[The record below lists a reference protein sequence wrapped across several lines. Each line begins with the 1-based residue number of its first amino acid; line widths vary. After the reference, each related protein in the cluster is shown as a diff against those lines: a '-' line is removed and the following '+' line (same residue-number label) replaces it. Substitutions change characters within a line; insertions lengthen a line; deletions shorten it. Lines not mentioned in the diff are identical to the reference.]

1 MVSAMIRAV
10 AGPIALVVAGL
21 FVASRRLTLVHVAGR
36 SMEPTLA
43 DGDRLLAWR
52 RSRPLR
58 VGDVVVL
65 EAPYPV
71 GVVPQL
77 ADGEY
82 TPPPWSTPAP
92 APDDLD
98 RRWIVKRVVALP
110 ADAVPVE
117 AAGYLAAGAVVPPEC
132 VVVVGDNPDQS
143 HDSRQVGF
151 VPADRILGLV
161 IRRL

>member
-10 AGPIALVVAGL
+10 AGAFVLVGLSL
-21 FVASRRLTLVHVAGR
+21 FVASRRLALVRVAGR

-58 VGDVVVL
+58 VGDIVVL

-71 GVVPQL
+71 GVVPHL
-77 ADGEY
+77 AGGEF
-82 TPPPWSTPAP
+82 TPPPWSAPSPARG
-92 APDDLD
+92 DLD

-110 ADAVPVE
+110 ADVVPVE
-117 AAGYLAAGAVVPPEC
+117 AAGYLAAGAVVPPGHL
-132 VVVVGDNPDQS
+132 VVAGDNPDQS
-143 HDSRQVGF
+143 YDSRQVGF
-151 VPADRILGLV
+151 VPVERVLGLV
-161 IRRL
+161 IRTL